1 MSANQRPSSKLVNHQ
16 VENPPKRKQD
26 ETWFPNPRRV
36 DRFSKCISDG
46 DQSCD
51 DAPESEDLTFFLLN
65 NEQSQG
71 VDGYSDDDL
80 PKPELQAMFSGKYRI
95 YSRFHY
101 LEAKL

>member
-1 MSANQRPSSKLVNHQ
+1 MNHQ

-36 DRFSKCISDG
+36 DRFSKCVSDG
-46 DQSCD
+46 AQSCD
-51 DAPESEDLTFFLLN
+51 DVPESEDLTFFLLN

-101 LEAKL
+101 LGAKL